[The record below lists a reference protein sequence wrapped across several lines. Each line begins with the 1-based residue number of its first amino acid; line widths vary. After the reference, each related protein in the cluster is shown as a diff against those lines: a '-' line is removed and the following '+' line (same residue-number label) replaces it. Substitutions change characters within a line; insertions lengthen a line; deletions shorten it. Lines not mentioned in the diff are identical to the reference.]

1 MLSASTNATAIPQ
14 ARLWE
19 ADEEELAKDLVYRRE
34 LFLNPGAELPCE
46 LPPKAEAR
54 YLMVAGNYC
63 MTEGECWRWIG
74 PMPEKGKDFTL
85 RFGPTC
91 IVGAAGAGTGK

>member
-1 MLSASTNATAIPQ
+1 AIPQ

-34 LFLNPGAELPCE
+34 LFLNPGTEESCE
-46 LPPKAEAR
+46 LPANAEAR
-54 YLMVAGNYC
+54 HLMVAGNFC
-63 MTEGECWRWIG
+63 KAEGDCWRWIA
-74 PMPEKGKDFTL
+74 PLPEKGKNLKL

-91 IVGAAGAGTGK
+91 ILEVAGAGTGK